1 MIIRKATYED
11 IPTIRAMADV
21 VFRCTYRD
29 ILSPE
34 QMEYMMEWMYA
45 PESLSRQMNEGHRFF
60 IAEEEGNAQ
69 GYASFRF
76 DGADGA
82 GVPVFHLEKLYVMPA
97 SQGRG
102 VGRMLVGAVVA
113 GVREAVGGER
123 TRIELNVN
131 RDNPAVGFYR
141 KQGLRVLRQGDFPIG
156 KGFYMN
162 DFIMGLD
169 LAED

>member
-11 IPTIRAMADV
+11 VPTIRAMADV
-21 VFRCTYRD
+21 VFRRTYRD

-45 PESLSRQMNEGHRFF
+45 PESLRRQMDEGHRFF
-60 IAEEEGNAQ
+60 IAEAEGIAQ

-76 DGADGA
+76 DGTDGA

-102 VGRMLVGAVVA
+102 VGRMLLGAVVSD
-113 GVREAVGGER
+113 VREAVGGGR
-123 TRIELNVN
+123 ARIELNVN

-141 KQGLRVLRQGDFPIG
+141 KLGLRVLRQGDFPIG